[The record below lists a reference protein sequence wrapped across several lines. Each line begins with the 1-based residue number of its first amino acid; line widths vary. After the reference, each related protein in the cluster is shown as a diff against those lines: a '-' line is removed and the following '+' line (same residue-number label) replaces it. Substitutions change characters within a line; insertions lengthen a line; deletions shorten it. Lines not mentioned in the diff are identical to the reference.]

1 MTLDDTGEKG
11 VTFYAKDLSNDD
23 EPLQAVNI
31 AHTVT
36 SGIASSSPL
45 VIGAVS
51 AGKDHCFDGFI
62 DDVRISGIPLRQEQ
76 LLFNSAAVNE
86 HTVGYWKFE
95 NDPGPYEDSS
105 PLGNDIAA
113 ARPAAS
119 KQDDPKTAAL
129 TDFCHALLNANEF
142 LYVD

>member
-1 MTLDDTGEKG
+1 M
-11 VTFYAKDLSNDD
+11 
-23 EPLQAVNI
+23 NI

-36 SGIASSSPL
+36 SGIRGNAPL
-45 VIGAVS
+45 VIGAV
-51 AGKDHCFDGFI
+51 GQNKDHCFDGLI
-62 DDVRISGIPLRQEQ
+62 DEVRISGIPLRQEQ
-76 LLFNSAAVNE
+76 LLFNTAALNE

-95 NDPGPYEDSS
+95 NDPGAYEDSS

-113 ARPAAS
+113 AHIAAS